1 MHTLKNTKIA
11 ICLLL
16 LITVM
21 MVIMDFF
28 DVFSPTR
35 FPDAQIVFHTI
46 FRFLCGILILLMLK
60 MTHRGGLMD
69 WRPIKKTLWIMIP
82 AFVISINNFP
92 FSAFFNGRTTWD
104 VPRYHL
110 YLFIVECLSVGFF
123 EEIVFRGVLLLFLL
137 NRWSK
142 HKNGVLLSITLSSFV
157 FGIAHLLNIS
167 SLGIDLMIL
176 QVGYSFLMGMMWSV
190 MFLRTRNL
198 WMVILMHA
206 SYNFFGQVLF
216 TMGTVNQRFDMLTI
230 WITVLLAILVA
241 IHTVIQLFYIRLE
254 NLNIS
259 GFEVRSS

>member
-1 MHTLKNTKIA
+1 
-11 ICLLL
+11 
-16 LITVM
+16 
-21 MVIMDFF
+21 
-28 DVFSPTR
+28 
-35 FPDAQIVFHTI
+35 
-46 FRFLCGILILLMLK
+46 
-60 MTHRGGLMD
+60 
-69 WRPIKKTLWIMIP
+69 
-82 AFVISINNFP
+82 
-92 FSAFFNGRTTWD
+92 
-104 VPRYHL
+104 
-110 YLFIVECLSVGFF
+110 
-123 EEIVFRGVLLLFLL
+123 
-137 NRWSK
+137 
-142 HKNGVLLSITLSSFV
+142 V